1 MILFFGNLARNG
13 WSEIGV
19 VIMETV
25 NPLELRYEEAG
36 RLLSALDEM
45 GFGEWTRR
53 WTGGGCYLLECV
65 LADGRH
71 VWVTGDDVLSS
82 VCDPADFGTSVLV
95 GLYASEEA
103 IIDGDESLALVG
115 VPLAVEDRTAVG
127 IAVAVHGVM
136 SAWEG
141 VE

>member
-1 MILFFGNLARNG
+1 
-13 WSEIGV
+13 
-19 VIMETV
+19 MEQMDV
-25 NPLELRYEEAG
+25 LEMRYEEAG

-45 GFGEWTRR
+45 GFGEWSQR

-65 LADGRH
+65 LADGRR
-71 VWVTGDDVLSS
+71 VWLTGDDVLSS
-82 VCDPADFGTSVLV
+82 VCDPSDFGTSVLV

-103 IIDGDESLALVG
+103 IIDGDESLALVS

-136 SAWEG
+136 SGWEG